1 MCFNSPSGAPLP
13 RNCYDFYSDILS
25 NVFRS
30 APHVFFSTLKKF
42 QLTGLYKAFLRFFL
56 RTIPTFLHSLQH
68 QKIAFLFFP
77 LVCVCVSDS
86 GGIFFIFH
94 SFVIQIGFN
103 GVQKNPFFNEK
114 SLIIFVLER
123 KRTLT
128 HDFSSGELKVLSTRK
143 NTGQLNREK
152 KTFKTV

>member
-1 MCFNSPSGAPLP
+1 M
-13 RNCYDFYSDILS
+13 
-25 NVFRS
+25 
-30 APHVFFSTLKKF
+30 
-42 QLTGLYKAFLRFFL
+42 
-56 RTIPTFLHSLQH
+56 
-68 QKIAFLFFP
+68 
-77 LVCVCVSDS
+77 SDS